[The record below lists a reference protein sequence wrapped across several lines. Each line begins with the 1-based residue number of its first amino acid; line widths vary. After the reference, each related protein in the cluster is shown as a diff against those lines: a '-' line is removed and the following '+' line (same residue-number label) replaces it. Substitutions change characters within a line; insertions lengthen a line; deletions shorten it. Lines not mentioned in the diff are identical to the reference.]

1 MKQMINTVVTDM
13 LTALYQPFMFAVVL
27 AVFFMFLYMY
37 ANCPKEAGRGCKA
50 AMVSWLR
57 QFKNSSFLEDCLC
70 LCFIHR
76 LCFSGHSST
85 EIYGLIHCQTYVV
98 DGECGL
104 TMPMVSV
111 YTLQI
116 VLRIL

>member
-50 AMVSWLR
+50 AIVSWLR
-57 QFKNSSFLEDCLC
+57 QFKNSGFFRRLFVLVLYTSLVLFRTFFNRNLWLNPLSDVCL
-70 LCFIHR
+70 
-76 LCFSGHSST
+76 S
-85 EIYGLIHCQTYVV
+85 LIH
-98 DGECGL
+98 
-104 TMPMVSV
+104 
-111 YTLQI
+111 I
-116 VLRIL
+116 

>member
-50 AMVSWLR
+50 AIVSWLR
-57 QFKNSSFLEDCLC
+57 QFKNSRF
-70 LCFIHR
+70 FRR
-76 LCFSGHSST
+76 LFVLVLYTSLVLFRKKSPPTSQATFPLKTCSGRMTTASPSSLSPT
-85 EIYGLIHCQTYVV
+85 GK
-98 DGECGL
+98 
-104 TMPMVSV
+104 
-111 YTLQI
+111 
-116 VLRIL
+116 